1 MPSTLAISEKTVDF
15 IKAPS
20 MDFLSKII
28 KLSSLRREKC
38 SLRGGYAA
46 SLSLTQCLLLLEAI
60 NLLTTVVERQ
70 IDLVGKSGK
79 L

>member
-1 MPSTLAISEKTVDF
+1 MFPE
-15 IKAPS
+15 
-20 MDFLSKII
+20 
-28 KLSSLRREKC
+28 R
-38 SLRGGYAA
+38 GYAA